1 MSTMGERIA
10 SARISRNLTQKEL
23 STLVNISE
31 STLARFEKGIREPRS
46 STIIAIAQVLNV
58 SCDYLMGLT
67 DVLEPYTL
75 LGSDEIKND
84 IWKIFESAEKLL
96 NQDEM
101 LLYGKPISKEEVDSF
116 FNLMKA
122 GIDMIKVKR

>member
-1 MSTMGERIA
+1 MSIMGERIA
-10 SARISRNLTQKEL
+10 FARVSKNLTQKEL
-23 STLVNISE
+23 STLVNVSE
-31 STLARFEKGIREPRS
+31 STLARFEKGMREPRA
-46 STIIAIAQVLNV
+46 STVISIAQVLNV

-67 DVLEPYTL
+67 NVLEPYTL
-75 LGSDEIKND
+75 LGSDKIKND
-84 IWKIFESAEKLL
+84 LGKIFESAEKLL
-96 NQDEM
+96 KQDEM

>member
-31 STLARFEKGIREPRS
+31 STLARFEKGVREPRS

-84 IWKIFESAEKLL
+84 IGKIFESAQKLL
-96 NQDEM
+96 KQDEM

>member
-23 STLVNISE
+23 STLVDISE

-84 IWKIFESAEKLL
+84 IGKIFESAEKLL

>member
-67 DVLEPYTL
+67 NVLEPYTL
-75 LGSDEIKND
+75 LGSDKIKND
-84 IWKIFESAEKLL
+84 LGKIFESAEKLL
-96 NQDEM
+96 KQDEM

>member
-1 MSTMGERIA
+1 
-10 SARISRNLTQKEL
+10 
-23 STLVNISE
+23 
-31 STLARFEKGIREPRS
+31 
-46 STIIAIAQVLNV
+46 
-58 SCDYLMGLT
+58 MGLT

-84 IWKIFESAEKLL
+84 IGKIFESAEKLL

-122 GIDMIKVKR
+122 GIDMIKVKRQFYKYY

>member
-1 MSTMGERIA
+1 MSIMGERIA
-10 SARISRNLTQKEL
+10 FARVSKNLTQKEL
-23 STLVNISE
+23 STLVNVSE
-31 STLARFEKGIREPRS
+31 STLARFEKGMREPRA
-46 STIIAIAQVLNV
+46 STVISIAQVLNV

-75 LGSDEIKND
+75 LGSDKIKND
-84 IWKIFESAEKLL
+84 IGKIFESAEKLL
-96 NQDEM
+96 KQDEM

>member
-84 IWKIFESAEKLL
+84 IGKIFESAQKLL
-96 NQDEM
+96 KQDEM

>member
-1 MSTMGERIA
+1 MKNRSEIVKYPPW
-10 SARISRNLTQKEL
+10 NY
-23 STLVNISE
+23 VNGCYIKDE
-31 STLARFEKGIREPRS
+31 WT
-46 STIIAIAQVLNV
+46 
-58 SCDYLMGLT
+58 DY
-67 DVLEPYTL
+67 
-75 LGSDEIKND
+75 SDIG
-84 IWKIFESAEKLL
+84 KIFESAEKLL

>member
-1 MSTMGERIA
+1 MSIMGERIA
-10 SARISRNLTQKEL
+10 FARVSKNLTQKEL
-23 STLVNISE
+23 STLVNVSE
-31 STLARFEKGIREPRS
+31 STLARFEKGMREPRA
-46 STIIAIAQVLNV
+46 STVISIAQVLNV

-75 LGSDEIKND
+75 LGSDKIKND
-84 IWKIFESAEKLL
+84 LGKIFESAEKLL
-96 NQDEM
+96 KQDEM

>member
-58 SCDYLMGLT
+58 
-67 DVLEPYTL
+67 
-75 LGSDEIKND
+75 
-84 IWKIFESAEKLL
+84 
-96 NQDEM
+96 
-101 LLYGKPISKEEVDSF
+101 
-116 FNLMKA
+116 
-122 GIDMIKVKR
+122 